1 MSKEG
6 QTASISL
13 WFKSCSNTL
22 TIFIFPLLLNKVVL
36 ILFLLSNLGQAGAL
50 WL

>member
-6 QTASISL
+6 QTASVSL
-13 WFKSCSNTL
+13 QFKSCSNTVM
-22 TIFIFPLLLNKVVL
+22 IFIFPLLLTKVFL